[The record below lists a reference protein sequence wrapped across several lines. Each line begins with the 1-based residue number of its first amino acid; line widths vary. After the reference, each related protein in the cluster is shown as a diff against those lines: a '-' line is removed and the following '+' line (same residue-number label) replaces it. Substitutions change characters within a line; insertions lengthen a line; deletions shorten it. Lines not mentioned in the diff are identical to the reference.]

1 MKRILLSLMT
11 IFMFACQ
18 TETVS
23 IRFFFQDGSGFSAV
37 VTVDAGTVLTPT
49 DPKRDGF
56 VFQGWFT
63 RPAGGE
69 KVDFSLPMTQ
79 NRDFYAQWKQNTCF
93 VIFHS
98 SFEGDNRVFRQEFPE
113 HGEERLIPN
122 PFVRE
127 GYRFLGWS
135 DSPGSVDIRWADRAV
150 FTMET
155 SDVDLYAVWTE
166 AAPDKCSIVFHASLP
181 ENDITV
187 IQSAPLNSVVIL
199 VANPFVRDGY
209 RFLGWSQQPEAETAE
224 FPDKSEWTVT
234 GNVDLYA
241 VWAETVTVTF
251 LVGSKSRSVEI
262 LKGEKAPKPPTE
274 PKPEQEGQVFYAWM
288 NDGERW
294 NFETPVESPLTL
306 TAGWVISR
314 VLYRAS
320 EEISLESS
328 WENYDAV
335 RSFFDAASG
344 EGMWVFD
351 QPLTKVPQRAFFNN
365 TRLISAS
372 FPESVVELG
381 EYAFYGCTSLTE
393 IEIPGQITKIPSY
406 AFYNCKNLKS
416 IEIPDSVTGFD
427 NGAFSLCLALET
439 INIPDGVLTSG
450 KESFLACTSLTS
462 VTIPSLMSIL
472 DMSLFFACTSLET
485 VVLSEGVTTINDIA
499 FGFCA
504 ALQTIDLP
512 STISAVNGAVFSDCT
527 RLKSVAVKSVN
538 PPSGVTDLTFPETI
552 EEILVPSDS
561 VNAYKAAEGWS
572 GYTDK
577 IKAMP

>member
-11 IFMFACQ
+11 MFMFACQ

-98 SFEGDNRVFRQEFPE
+98 SIEGDDRVFRQEFPE

-135 DSPGSVDIRWADRAV
+135 DSPGSTDVRWADRAV

-166 AAPDKCSIVFHASLP
+166 AAPDECSIVFHASLP

-199 VANPFVRDGY
+199 DANPFDRDGY

-251 LVGSKSRSVEI
+251 SDGTGSRSVEI

-288 NDGERW
+288 NNDERW
-294 NFETPVESPLTL
+294 NFETPVETSLIL
-306 TAGWVISR
+306 AAEWVVSR
-314 VLYRAS
+314 VIYRAS
-320 EEISLESS
+320 EEISLG
-328 WENYDAV
+328 WTNYNAD
-335 RSFFDAASG
+335 RSFFDTASG

-351 QPLTKVPQRAFFNN
+351 QPLTEVPQRAFFNN

-372 FPESVVELG
+372 FPESVVVLG

-439 INIPDGVLTSG
+439 INIPDGVQISG

-462 VTIPSLMSIL
+462 VTIPSLMRIL

-485 VVLSEGVTTINDIA
+485 VVLSEGVTTINDTA

-512 STISAVNGAVFSDCT
+512 STINAVNGAVFSDCT
-527 RLKSVAVKSVN
+527 RLKSVTVKSVD

>member
-11 IFMFACQ
+11 MFMFACQ

-23 IRFFFQDGSGFSAV
+23 LRFFFQDGSGFSAV

-63 RPAGGE
+63 QPTGGE

-98 SFEGDNRVFRQEFPE
+98 SIEGDDRVFRQEFPE

-135 DSPGSVDIRWADRAV
+135 DSPGSTDVRWADRAV

-166 AAPDKCSIVFHASLP
+166 AAPDECSIVFHASLP

-199 VANPFVRDGY
+199 DANPFVRDGY

-251 LVGSKSRSVEI
+251 RVGSESRSVEI
-262 LKGEKAPKPPTE
+262 LKGEKDPKPPTE
-274 PKPEQEGQVFYAWM
+274 PKPEKEGQVFYAWM
-288 NDGERW
+288 NNDERW
-294 NFETPVESPLTL
+294 NFETPVETSLTL
-306 TAGWVISR
+306 TAEWVVSR
-314 VLYRAS
+314 VIYRAS
-320 EEISLESS
+320 EEISLG
-328 WENYDAV
+328 WTNYNAD
-335 RSFFDAASG
+335 RSFFDTASG

-351 QPLTKVPQRAFFNN
+351 QPLTEVPQRAFFNN

-372 FPESVVELG
+372 FPESVVVLG

-393 IEIPGQITKIPSY
+393 IEIPGQITKVPAY

-416 IEIPDSVTGFD
+416 IELPDSVTGFD

-439 INIPDGVLTSG
+439 INIPNGVLTSG

-462 VTIPSLMSIL
+462 VTIPSSMRIL

-485 VVLSEGVTTINDIA
+485 VVLSEGVTTINDTA

-527 RLKSVAVKSVN
+527 RRVYGQNQGNAVIFSSF
-538 PPSGVTDLTFPETI
+538 PSSETVYGLTQIKKNSILSDTET
-552 EEILVPSDS
+552 VPLQQF
-561 VNAYKAAEGWS
+561 W
-572 GYTDK
+572 
-577 IKAMP
+577 